1 MNNYKEWYNTQ
12 TVVHGMVVKPV
23 HYKIAQHQAITN
35 WVGMNVTNKSV
46 LDFGCAEGAG
56 MLSFHYLGAEN
67 VVGLEINREKAEVAE
82 KLGLT
87 VEVGDLDVGMR
98 EHLLDVHDKFDIIW
112 SSHVLEHVYDPDRTV
127 NLLHT
132 LLSVDGRMYIILP
145 YIDKGDLNAHCASVE
160 LGLRE
165 NDEGQSLVNWF
176 EGRGF
181 RCIDKRFSDFREP
194 EIWLC
199 LEKDG

>member
-1 MNNYKEWYNTQ
+1 MNSYKEWYNTQ
-12 TVVHGMVVKPV
+12 VVVHGLVRKPV
-23 HYKIAQHQAITN
+23 HYKIAQHQAIMN
-35 WVGMNVTNKSV
+35 WVGMNATNRKV

-67 VVGLEINREKAEVAE
+67 VVGLEINREKTEVAE

-87 VEVGDLDVGMR
+87 VEIGDLDVGMR
-98 EHLLDVHDKFDIIW
+98 ERLLDVYGRFDVIW

-127 NLLHT
+127 DLLHT
-132 LLSVDGRMYIILP
+132 LLSDTGRMYIILP
-145 YIDKGDLNAHCASVE
+145 YIDTGDINAHCASIA

-165 NDEGQSLVNWF
+165 DDEGESLVNWF
-176 EGRGF
+176 EARGF
-181 RCIDKRFSDFREP
+181 ECVEKKFSDFREP

-199 LEKDG
+199 LKKR